1 MSGTR
6 ERILDTAERLFS
18 QQGYAATSLRQIIG
32 EAGVNLAAIHYHF
45 GNKEELLDEVVLR
58 RAGPM
63 NQERM
68 ALLERF
74 EAEAGEGPLRIE
86 KVLEAFLA
94 PALASSHQGAATV
107 KLMGRLYGEDLMPK
121 LIARHFQNVVAR
133 FMHAV
138 RRAEPELGEADLA
151 WRIHFMVGAM
161 AHTLKGPPDRRRVA
175 HAEPP
180 ERVVARLVTFLS
192 AGFRAPAPSFTPGKE
207 HR

>member
-1 MSGTR
+1 MTGTR

-32 EAGVNLAAIHYHF
+32 EAEVNLAAIHYHF

-58 RAGPM
+58 RAGPI
-63 NQERM
+63 NQERT
-68 ALLERF
+68 ALLDRF

-94 PALASSHQGAATV
+94 PALASSHQGAAAV

-121 LIARHFQNVVAR
+121 LIAKHFQNMVAR
-133 FMHAV
+133 FIHAL
-138 RRAEPELGEADLA
+138 RRAQPDLGEAEMA
-151 WRIHFMVGAM
+151 WRIHFMIGAM
-161 AHTLKGPPDRRRVA
+161 AHTLSGPPDRRRGGR
-175 HAEPP
+175 AEAP

-192 AGFRAPAPSFTPGKE
+192 GGFRTPAPSFTSGKE